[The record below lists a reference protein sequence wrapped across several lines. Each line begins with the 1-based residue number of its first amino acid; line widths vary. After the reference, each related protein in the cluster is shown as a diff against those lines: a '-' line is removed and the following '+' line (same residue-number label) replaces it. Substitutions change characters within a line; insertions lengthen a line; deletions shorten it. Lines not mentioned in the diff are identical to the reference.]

1 MVKIIVENFSDEDLR
16 KIYKELYRKESWDSE
31 CKMCRMPEILHKVAC
46 NKTTEEGTIDYQEI
60 YVSWNIF
67 RSKMQLIRKEQKD
80 EEKEK
85 RKDSDILTGL
95 TKMAEV
101 QDARMQK

>member
-1 MVKIIVENFSDEDLR
+1 MRILE
-16 KIYKELYRKESWDSE
+16 KIYAELYRKESWDSE
-31 CKMCRMPEILHKVAC
+31 CEMCKIPEILHKEAC
-46 NKTTEEGTIDYQEI
+46 TRTTEVGTIDYQEF

>member
-1 MVKIIVENFSDEDLR
+1 M
-16 KIYKELYRKESWDSE
+16 ELYRKESWDSE
-31 CKMCRMPEILHKVAC
+31 CEMFKMPEILHKGAC
-46 NKTTEEGTIDYQEI
+46 TRTTEVGTIDYQEI

-67 RSKMQLIRKEQKD
+67 RSKMQLIRKEQED

-101 QDARMQK
+101 QDARMAKMIESVIGSNRGQIN